1 MSTFQHHGVTDMC
14 TLTLQVKSP
23 QWLHHLQ
30 FSGFNAFWS
39 APELSVSWL
48 NWMSLPNKLKCSH
61 TVITLRCKGNLLCMN
76 HMFVYVPRGAV
87 RLEWER
93 RRDTLLILRLS
104 VSHVQM
110 YFFLFFVFFSFLW
123 KICSK
128 WKVTVFSERLNAS
141 FVLVGAALT
150 FLPAE
155 GQTVVKLMLAHKQNK
170 GWWDGV

>member
-30 FSGFNAFWS
+30 FSGLNAFWS

-110 YFFLFFVFFSFLW
+110 FLFFFFFWFVFFFSLKNLLKVEGDSVFRTVKCFLCACW
-123 KICSK
+123 SCSH
-128 WKVTVFSERLNAS
+128 FSTSWRANCSEVDACS
-141 FVLVGAALT
+141 
-150 FLPAE
+150 
-155 GQTVVKLMLAHKQNK
+155 
-170 GWWDGV
+170 